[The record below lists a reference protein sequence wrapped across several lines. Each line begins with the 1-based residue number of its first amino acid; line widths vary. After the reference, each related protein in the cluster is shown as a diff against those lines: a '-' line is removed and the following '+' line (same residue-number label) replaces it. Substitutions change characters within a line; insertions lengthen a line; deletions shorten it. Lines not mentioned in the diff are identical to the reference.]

1 MWTTG
6 YIKPAKRRAG
16 LSLFH
21 NTDRIWFEWI
31 SCRRHG
37 GEMEFEMIY
46 TVTFNP
52 SLDYVVQVE
61 HFQSDAVNRTSEEHV
76 YPGGKGNNVAVI
88 ASNLGMKSRALGFK
102 AGFTGAA
109 MEQMLQEFGC
119 DTDFI
124 ALEEGVTRINVKVK
138 SEDEFEINGQGPR
151 ILEEKI
157 RQLYERL
164 DALGSGD
171 VLVLSGSIPNTL
183 PDDMYERIM
192 ERLAGTDVR
201 ISVDATKDLLM
212 NVLKYH
218 PFLIKPNN
226 HELGEMFGVTLK
238 SDEEIGE
245 YARKLQ
251 KMGAR
256 NVLVSMAGDG
266 AILVAEDG
274 SVLKQLPPAGE
285 VVNSVGAGDSMVAGF
300 LAGYLKTGSY
310 EEALKLG
317 TAAGS
322 ATAFTS
328 WLADADQIRETYKG
342 LA

>member
-1 MWTTG
+1 
-6 YIKPAKRRAG
+6 
-16 LSLFH
+16 
-21 NTDRIWFEWI
+21 
-31 SCRRHG
+31 
-37 GEMEFEMIY
+37 MEKEMIY

-61 HFQSDAVNRTSEEHV
+61 HFQGDAVNRTSEEHV

-138 SEDEFEINGQGPR
+138 SDDEFEINGQGPR
-151 ILEEKI
+151 IPDEKI
-157 RQLYERL
+157 RQLYEKL
-164 DALGSGD
+164 DALENGD

-192 ERLAGTDVR
+192 ERLAGTGVR

-226 HELGEMFGVTLK
+226 HELGEMFGVTLE
-238 SDEEIGE
+238 SDDEIAE

-251 KMGAR
+251 EMGAR

-266 AILVAEDG
+266 AILVTEDG

-328 WLADADQIRETYKG
+328 WLADAGTVGELYKN

>member
-1 MWTTG
+1 
-6 YIKPAKRRAG
+6 
-16 LSLFH
+16 
-21 NTDRIWFEWI
+21 
-31 SCRRHG
+31 
-37 GEMEFEMIY
+37 MEKEMIY

-61 HFQSDAVNRTSEEHV
+61 QFQGDAVNRTSEEHV

-88 ASNLGMKSRALGFK
+88 VSNLGMKSRALGFK

-138 SEDEFEINGQGPR
+138 SDDEFEINGQGPR
-151 ILEEKI
+151 IPDEKI
-157 RQLYERL
+157 RQLYEKL
-164 DALGSGD
+164 DALESGD

-226 HELGEMFGVTLK
+226 HELGDMFRVTLE
-238 SDEEIGE
+238 SDDEIAE

-251 KMGAR
+251 EMGAR

-266 AILVAEDG
+266 AILVTEDG

-328 WLADADQIRETYKG
+328 WLADSEAIDKLYKI
-342 LA
+342 LDI

>member
-1 MWTTG
+1 
-6 YIKPAKRRAG
+6 
-16 LSLFH
+16 
-21 NTDRIWFEWI
+21 
-31 SCRRHG
+31 
-37 GEMEFEMIY
+37 MEKEMIY

-61 HFQSDAVNRTSEEHV
+61 HFQGDAVNRTSEEHV

-138 SEDEFEINGQGPR
+138 SDDEFEINGQGPR
-151 ILEEKI
+151 IPDEKI
-157 RQLYERL
+157 RQLYEKL
-164 DALGSGD
+164 DALESGD

-192 ERLAGTDVR
+192 ERLAGTGVW

-226 HELGEMFGVTLK
+226 HELGEMFGVTLE
-238 SDEEIGE
+238 SDDEIAE

-251 KMGAR
+251 EMGAR

-266 AILVAEDG
+266 AILVTEDG

-328 WLADADQIRETYKG
+328 WLADAGTVGELYKK

>member
-1 MWTTG
+1 
-6 YIKPAKRRAG
+6 
-16 LSLFH
+16 
-21 NTDRIWFEWI
+21 
-31 SCRRHG
+31 
-37 GEMEFEMIY
+37 MIY

-61 HFQSDAVNRTSEEHV
+61 HFQGDAVNRTSEEHV

-138 SEDEFEINGQGPR
+138 SDDEFEINGQGPR
-151 ILEEKI
+151 IPDEKI

-226 HELGEMFGVTLK
+226 HELGEMFGVTLE
-238 SDEEIGE
+238 SDDEIAE

-251 KMGAR
+251 EMGAR

-266 AILVAEDG
+266 AILVTEDG

-285 VVNSVGAGDSMVAGF
+285 IVNSVGAGDSMVAGF

-328 WLADADQIRETYKG
+328 WLADAGTVGELYKK

>member
-1 MWTTG
+1 
-6 YIKPAKRRAG
+6 
-16 LSLFH
+16 
-21 NTDRIWFEWI
+21 
-31 SCRRHG
+31 
-37 GEMEFEMIY
+37 MIY

-61 HFQSDAVNRTSEEHV
+61 HFQGDAVNRTSEEHV

-138 SEDEFEINGQGPR
+138 SDDEFEINGQGPR
-151 ILEEKI
+151 IPDEKI
-157 RQLYERL
+157 RQLYEKL
-164 DALGSGD
+164 DALESGD

-192 ERLAGTDVR
+192 ERLAGTGVR

-226 HELGEMFGVTLK
+226 HELGEMFGVTLE
-238 SDEEIGE
+238 SDDEIAE

-251 KMGAR
+251 EMGAR

-266 AILVAEDG
+266 AILVTEDG

-328 WLADADQIRETYKG
+328 WLADAEAVGSIYRALESA
-342 LA
+342 LL

>member
-1 MWTTG
+1 
-6 YIKPAKRRAG
+6 
-16 LSLFH
+16 
-21 NTDRIWFEWI
+21 
-31 SCRRHG
+31 
-37 GEMEFEMIY
+37 MIY

-61 HFQSDAVNRTSEEHV
+61 HFQGDAVNRTSEEHV

-138 SEDEFEINGQGPR
+138 SDDEFEINGQGPR
-151 ILEEKI
+151 ISEEKI
-157 RQLYERL
+157 LQLYKKL
-164 DALGSGD
+164 DALESGD

-192 ERLAGTDVR
+192 ERLAGTGVR

-226 HELGEMFGVTLK
+226 HELGEMFGVTLE
-238 SDEEIGE
+238 SDGEIAE

-251 KMGAR
+251 EMGAR

-266 AILVAEDG
+266 AILVTEDG

-300 LAGYLKTGSY
+300 LTGYLKTGSY
-310 EEALKLG
+310 KEALKLG

-328 WLADADQIRETYKG
+328 WLADHEAIDKLYKI
-342 LA
+342 LDIIDK

>member
-1 MWTTG
+1 
-6 YIKPAKRRAG
+6 
-16 LSLFH
+16 
-21 NTDRIWFEWI
+21 
-31 SCRRHG
+31 
-37 GEMEFEMIY
+37 MENKMIY

-61 HFQSDAVNRTSEEHV
+61 HFQGDAVNRTSEEHV

-88 ASNLGMKSRALGFK
+88 VSNLGMKSRALGFK

-138 SEDEFEINGQGPR
+138 SDDEFEINGQGPR
-151 ILEEKI
+151 IPDEKI
-157 RQLYERL
+157 RQLYEKL
-164 DALGSGD
+164 DALESGD

-201 ISVDATKDLLM
+201 ISVDATKDLLL

-226 HELGEMFGVTLK
+226 HELGEMFGVTLE
-238 SDEEIGE
+238 SDDEIAE

-251 KMGAR
+251 EMGAR

-328 WLADADQIRETYKG
+328 WLADSEAIDKLYKI
-342 LA
+342 LDI

>member
-1 MWTTG
+1 
-6 YIKPAKRRAG
+6 
-16 LSLFH
+16 
-21 NTDRIWFEWI
+21 
-31 SCRRHG
+31 
-37 GEMEFEMIY
+37 MEKEMIY

-61 HFQSDAVNRTSEEHV
+61 QFQGDAVNRTSEEHV

-88 ASNLGMKSRALGFK
+88 VSNLGMKSRALGFK

-138 SEDEFEINGQGPR
+138 SDDEFEINGQGPR
-151 ILEEKI
+151 IPDEKI
-157 RQLYERL
+157 RQLYEKL
-164 DALGSGD
+164 DALESGD

-192 ERLAGTDVR
+192 ERLAGTGVR

-226 HELGEMFGVTLK
+226 HELGEMFGVTLE
-238 SDEEIGE
+238 SDDEIAE

-251 KMGAR
+251 EMGAR

-266 AILVAEDG
+266 AILVTEDG

-328 WLADADQIRETYKG
+328 WLADAGTVGELYKK

>member
-1 MWTTG
+1 
-6 YIKPAKRRAG
+6 
-16 LSLFH
+16 
-21 NTDRIWFEWI
+21 
-31 SCRRHG
+31 
-37 GEMEFEMIY
+37 MIY

-61 HFQSDAVNRTSEEHV
+61 HFQGDAVNRTSEEHV

-109 MEQMLQEFGC
+109 MEQMLQAFGC

-138 SEDEFEINGQGPR
+138 SDDEFEINGQGPR
-151 ILEEKI
+151 ISEEKI
-157 RQLYERL
+157 LQLYKKL
-164 DALGSGD
+164 DALESGD

-192 ERLAGTDVR
+192 ERLAGTGVR

-226 HELGEMFGVTLK
+226 HELGEMFGVRLE
-238 SDEEIGE
+238 SDGEIAE

-251 KMGAR
+251 EMGAR

-266 AILVAEDG
+266 AILITEDG

-300 LAGYLKTGSY
+300 LTGYLKTGSY
-310 EEALKLG
+310 KEALKLG

-328 WLADADQIRETYKG
+328 WLADHQAIDKLYKI
-342 LA
+342 LDI

>member
-1 MWTTG
+1 
-6 YIKPAKRRAG
+6 
-16 LSLFH
+16 
-21 NTDRIWFEWI
+21 
-31 SCRRHG
+31 
-37 GEMEFEMIY
+37 MIY

-61 HFQSDAVNRTSEEHV
+61 HFQGDAVNRTSEEHV

-138 SEDEFEINGQGPR
+138 SDDEFEINGQGPR
-151 ILEEKI
+151 IPDEKI
-157 RQLYERL
+157 RQLYEKL
-164 DALGSGD
+164 DALESGD

-183 PDDMYERIM
+183 PDDMYEQIM

-201 ISVDATKDLLM
+201 ISVDATKDLLL

-226 HELGEMFGVTLK
+226 HELGEMFGVTLE
-238 SDEEIGE
+238 SDDEIAE

-251 KMGAR
+251 EMGAR

-266 AILVAEDG
+266 AILVTEDG

-328 WLADADQIRETYKG
+328 WLADSEAIDKLYKI
-342 LA
+342 LDI

>member
-1 MWTTG
+1 
-6 YIKPAKRRAG
+6 
-16 LSLFH
+16 
-21 NTDRIWFEWI
+21 
-31 SCRRHG
+31 
-37 GEMEFEMIY
+37 MIY

-151 ILEEKI
+151 IPEEKI

-201 ISVDATKDLLM
+201 IGVDATKDLLM

>member
-1 MWTTG
+1 
-6 YIKPAKRRAG
+6 
-16 LSLFH
+16 
-21 NTDRIWFEWI
+21 
-31 SCRRHG
+31 
-37 GEMEFEMIY
+37 MEKEMIY

-61 HFQSDAVNRTSEEHV
+61 HFQGDAVNRTSEEHV

-138 SEDEFEINGQGPR
+138 SDDEFEINGQGPR
-151 ILEEKI
+151 IPDEKI
-157 RQLYERL
+157 RQLYEKL
-164 DALGSGD
+164 DALESGD

-192 ERLAGTDVR
+192 ERLAGTGVR

-226 HELGEMFGVTLK
+226 HELGEMFGVTLERD
-238 SDEEIGE
+238 DEIAE

-251 KMGAR
+251 EMGAR

-266 AILVAEDG
+266 AILVTEDG

-328 WLADADQIRETYKG
+328 WLADAGTVGELYKK

>member
-1 MWTTG
+1 
-6 YIKPAKRRAG
+6 
-16 LSLFH
+16 
-21 NTDRIWFEWI
+21 
-31 SCRRHG
+31 
-37 GEMEFEMIY
+37 MEKEMIY

-61 HFQSDAVNRTSEEHV
+61 HFQGDAVNRTSEEHV

-138 SEDEFEINGQGPR
+138 SDDEFEINGQGPR
-151 ILEEKI
+151 IPDEKI
-157 RQLYERL
+157 RQLYEKL
-164 DALGSGD
+164 DALESGD

-192 ERLAGTDVR
+192 ERLAGTGVR

-226 HELGEMFGVTLK
+226 HELGEMFGVTLE
-238 SDEEIGE
+238 SDDEIAE

-251 KMGAR
+251 EMGAR

-266 AILVAEDG
+266 AILVTEDG

-285 VVNSVGAGDSMVAGF
+285 VVKSVGAGDSMVAGF

-328 WLADADQIRETYKG
+328 WLADAGTVGELYKK

>member
-1 MWTTG
+1 
-6 YIKPAKRRAG
+6 
-16 LSLFH
+16 
-21 NTDRIWFEWI
+21 
-31 SCRRHG
+31 
-37 GEMEFEMIY
+37 MEKEMIY

-61 HFQSDAVNRTSEEHV
+61 HFQGDAVNRTSEEHV

-138 SEDEFEINGQGPR
+138 KVKSDDEFEINGQGPR
-151 ILEEKI
+151 IPDEKI
-157 RQLYERL
+157 RQLYEKL
-164 DALGSGD
+164 DALESGD

-192 ERLAGTDVR
+192 ERLAGTGVR

-226 HELGEMFGVTLK
+226 HELGEMFGVTLE
-238 SDEEIGE
+238 SDDEIAE

-251 KMGAR
+251 EMGAR

-266 AILVAEDG
+266 AILVTEDG

-328 WLADADQIRETYKG
+328 WLADAGTVGELYKK
-342 LA
+342 LS

>member
-1 MWTTG
+1 
-6 YIKPAKRRAG
+6 
-16 LSLFH
+16 
-21 NTDRIWFEWI
+21 
-31 SCRRHG
+31 
-37 GEMEFEMIY
+37 MEKEMIY

-61 HFQSDAVNRTSEEHV
+61 HFQGDAVNRTSEEHV

-138 SEDEFEINGQGPR
+138 SDDEFEINGQGPR
-151 ILEEKI
+151 IPDEKI
-157 RQLYERL
+157 RQLYEKL
-164 DALGSGD
+164 DALESGD

-192 ERLAGTDVR
+192 ERLAGTGVR

-226 HELGEMFGVTLK
+226 HELGEMFGVTLE
-238 SDEEIGE
+238 SDDEIAE

-251 KMGAR
+251 EMGAR

-266 AILVAEDG
+266 AILVTEDG

-328 WLADADQIRETYKG
+328 WLADSEAIDKLYKI
-342 LA
+342 LDI